1 MPLQAVPG
9 TTQLV
14 KLLQEFIL
22 TQLLFQ
28 DQESDLELDTSLI
41 QEGIIDSVGVLEL
54 VNHISSTYGV
64 EIQPEEVI
72 PENFD
77 SIRRLA
83 AFIERKRSG
92 RAPHP
97 SSSM

>member
-1 MPLQAVPG
+1 MPLPAVPG
-9 TTQLV
+9 TSQLV

-28 DQESDLELDTSLI
+28 EQESDLELDASLI

-54 VNHISSTYGV
+54 VNHISSTYGI
-64 EIQPEEVI
+64 EIHPEEVI

-77 SIRRLA
+77 SVRKLA
-83 AFIERKRSG
+83 VFIERKRSD
-92 RAPHP
+92 RAPHQP
-97 SSSM
+97 SPM